1 MDTNTRIVDMTLDDL
16 LKAINQREQSE
27 QPRINYVYGIS
38 GIAALLGCSVAT
50 AQRLKSSGR
59 IDAAIVQIGRKI
71 MCNADVALKLLSN
84 PK

>member
-1 MDTNTRIVDMTLDDL
+1 MDTNMRIVDMTLDDL
-16 LKAINQREQSE
+16 LKAIKQCEQEE
-27 QPRINYVYGIS
+27 QPRTNYVYGIS
-38 GIAALLGCSVAT
+38 GIAQLLGCSVAT

-71 MCNADVALKLLSN
+71 VCNADVAISLLSN